1 MPRND
6 YGVGHLHN
14 HPEHSATDLIA
25 RTTPPLVIVPDPL
38 PSITH
43 PWLEEALCT
52 QSMSP
57 TVLQLVENSERPEK
71 SERLRAITAAH

>member
-14 HPEHSATDLIA
+14 HPEHSATA
-25 RTTPPLVIVPDPL
+25 
-38 PSITH
+38 SITH